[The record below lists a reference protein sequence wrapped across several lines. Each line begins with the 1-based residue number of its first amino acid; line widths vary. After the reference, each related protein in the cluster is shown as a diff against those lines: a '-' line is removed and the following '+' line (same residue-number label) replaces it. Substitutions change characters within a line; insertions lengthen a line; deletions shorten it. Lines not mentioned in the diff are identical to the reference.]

1 MPCSANATSA
11 RRSSLREET
20 TSSSPRATNPG
31 CKSTS
36 AQASATK
43 KRPGQWR
50 PPFPPEGQAPAPP
63 ARGVGRKG
71 GQGERR
77 AGGKEV
83 TKTTDL
89 DLPPE
94 VAGAS
99 AGLEANPQADHQ
111 GQNHGGSDLR
121 DNQPEGA
128 GG

>member
-36 AQASATK
+36 EQASATK

-63 ARGVGRKG
+63 PQRLARSGDQ
-71 GQGERR
+71 GQGRR
-77 AGGKEV
+77 GGGTVRAEAVPALHPAEPGGAAG
-83 TKTTDL
+83 
-89 DLPPE
+89 
-94 VAGAS
+94 
-99 AGLEANPQADHQ
+99 
-111 GQNHGGSDLR
+111 
-121 DNQPEGA
+121 
-128 GG
+128 

>member
-36 AQASATK
+36 EQASATK

-63 ARGVGRKG
+63 PQRLARSVGKG
-71 GQGERR
+71 HGRPEERQLRTTTIPTVHQNWPVVNPEQG
-77 AGGKEV
+77 G
-83 TKTTDL
+83 
-89 DLPPE
+89 
-94 VAGAS
+94 
-99 AGLEANPQADHQ
+99 
-111 GQNHGGSDLR
+111 
-121 DNQPEGA
+121 
-128 GG
+128 